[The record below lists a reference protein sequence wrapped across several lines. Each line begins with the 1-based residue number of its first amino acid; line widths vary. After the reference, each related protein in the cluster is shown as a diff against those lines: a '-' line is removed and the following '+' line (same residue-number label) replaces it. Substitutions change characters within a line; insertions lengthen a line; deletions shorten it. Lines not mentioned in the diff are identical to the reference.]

1 MKEIVRTNI
10 LMDFYGSLLTTHQL
24 ALLEQYVSNDY
35 SFSEIAVIKNIS
47 RQGVYDNIKRAVN
60 ILEEYEKKLNL
71 YKKYLDNQSKTIE
84 IIQLIEQQKY
94 EKIINVVNEI
104 VER

>member
-10 LMDFYGSLLTTHQL
+10 LMDFYGSLLTSHQL
-24 ALLEQYVSNDY
+24 SLLEQYVSNDY
-35 SFSEIAVIKNIS
+35 SFSEIAIIQNIS

-60 ILEEYEKKLNL
+60 ILEEYEKKLKL
-71 YKKYLDNQSKTIE
+71 YKNFLTNQSKTVE
-84 IIQLIEQQKY
+84 IKKLIEQKKY